1 MEAMGEP
8 EKLSPTE
15 SEGERERR
23 LLKRTCDLKFMSWFD
38 GSPIINRSWATH
50 YVMMHY
56 DSLRFRLSMDAQNAC
71 RWACSITCPAV
82 CVSSHPAILLS
93 RHPHLYIL
101 VPWGEK
107 FDLTMATCRERSED
121 FRTLNHGL
129 EIKGMVMQFE
139 NSVHLGD
146 TPVQQIIKGNKV
158 GGEHKCTQHQGC
170 VLKVCLGP
178 RLG

>member
-56 DSLRFRLSMDAQNAC
+56 DSLRFRLSIDAQNAC
-71 RWACSITCPAV
+71 RWACSNLPVRVRIQPPSYTTIQASAPVHTGAV
-82 CVSSHPAILLS
+82 GREVRSYDGYLPRAIGGLSHAQ
-93 RHPHLYIL
+93 
-101 VPWGEK
+101 PW
-107 FDLTMATCRERSED
+107 
-121 FRTLNHGL
+121 
-129 EIKGMVMQFE
+129 V
-139 NSVHLGD
+139 GD
-146 TPVQQIIKGNKV
+146 
-158 GGEHKCTQHQGC
+158 
-170 VLKVCLGP
+170 
-178 RLG
+178 